1 MASMCVLNMWS
12 YAAEVK
18 KQGVVQNYPALG
30 VRSVQFYIYCNLIGQ
45 VLPFGSGYSQ
55 VNACGMMA
63 ELHIGHP
70 TQAAVG

>member
-1 MASMCVLNMWS
+1 MGCIHQIPPLRGVR
-12 YAAEVK
+12 K
-18 KQGVVQNYPALG
+18 VVQNYPALG